1 MDLIFIRLGYLKRIL
16 VDSELKCMNQY
27 LSKVHETSVF
37 RPTKIPNSNTHG
49 TYASVANDNLG
60 PHSVCGPV
68 TINKCTNYPYQPDN
82 CTPNGLLNT
91 GEGEKPIERRI
102 SGKADGAHMFLPIG
116 PTRCD
121 EMNRCEMIWDNVTK
135 RHYKDSI
142 PNYVKPD
149 NEYHLNNISFNFKKG
164 NLYTILGR
172 TLSGKTTLL
181 KTIAG
186 LINPNSG
193 SMHFEDKNFSEIP
206 VWERN
211 VAMVYQQF
219 INYPHMNVYEN
230 IIFPLK
236 QRKVSDE
243 QIKKDVNEA
252 LNTVGLV
259 GFENRKI
266 QELSGGQQQRVALA
280 RSLAKKAKILLLDE
294 PLVNLDYKLRE
305 QLREEFKRI
314 FSEGFSQETIL
325 IYSTTDPQ
333 EVMEL
338 NGEVIVLD
346 EGKILQNG
354 PAKEIFENPLNL
366 KVAEISND
374 PPMNILKGS
383 KVSTKINLDNISVGL
398 PSHLNNLA
406 DEAYNFGIRA
416 SEVKLDENGEEFEI
430 ELAEISGSETLLH
443 LKKGDTKI
451 IALIEE
457 VMNFKIHE
465 KIKINF
471 NNNKFYAFD
480 LNGNLVSSPYG
491 AING

>member
-1 MDLIFIRLGYLKRIL
+1 MNLIGENI
-16 VDSELKCMNQY
+16 
-27 LSKVHETSVF
+27 
-37 RPTKIPNSNTHG
+37 
-49 TYASVANDNLG
+49 TY
-60 PHSVCGPV
+60 
-68 TINKCTNYPYQPDN
+68 
-82 CTPNGLLNT
+82 
-91 GEGEKPIERRI
+91 
-102 SGKADGAHMFLPIG
+102 
-116 PTRCD
+116 
-121 EMNRCEMIWDNVTK
+121 
-135 RHYKDSI
+135 
-142 PNYVKPD
+142 KPD
-149 NEYHLNNISFNFKKG
+149 DQFHLNDVSFNFKKG

-172 TLSGKTTLL
+172 TLSGKTTFL

-186 LINPNSG
+186 LLNPDSG
-193 SMHFEDKNFSEIP
+193 NLSFEEKDFSKIP

-219 INYPHMNVYEN
+219 INYPHLNVYEN

-236 QRKVSDE
+236 QRKLSQDK
-243 QIKKDVNEA
+243 IKTDVEVA
-252 LNTVGLV
+252 LKTVGLI

-305 QLREEFKRI
+305 QLREEFKKI
-314 FSEGFSQETIL
+314 FSEGMSQETIL

-346 EGKILQNG
+346 EGKVLQKG

-374 PPMNILKGS
+374 PPMNILKGLKNS
-383 KVSTKINLDNISVGL
+383 DDLNFENISIKS
-398 PSHLNNLA
+398 PKHFKNL
-406 DEAYNFGIRA
+406 ENQNYNFGIRA
-416 SEVKLDENGEEFEI
+416 SEIKLDDNGEEFEI

-443 LKKGDTKI
+443 LKKGNSKL

-457 VMNFKIHE
+457 VMNFKIHQ
-465 KIKINF
+465 KVKINF
-471 NNNKFYAFD
+471 NSNKFYAF
-480 LNGNLVSSPYG
+480 NQSGELVSSPYG
-491 AING
+491 INNG

>member
-1 MDLIFIRLGYLKRIL
+1 
-16 VDSELKCMNQY
+16 MN
-27 LSKVHETSVF
+27 L
-37 RPTKIPNSNTHG
+37 
-49 TYASVANDNLG
+49 VANKL
-60 PHSVCGPV
+60 
-68 TINKCTNYPYQPDN
+68 NY
-82 CTPNGLLNT
+82 
-91 GEGEKPIERRI
+91 
-102 SGKADGAHMFLPIG
+102 
-116 PTRCD
+116 
-121 EMNRCEMIWDNVTK
+121 
-135 RHYKDSI
+135 
-142 PNYVKPD
+142 KPD
-149 NEYHLNNISFNFKKG
+149 KEFHLNDVSFNFKKG

-186 LINPNSG
+186 LLNPDSG
-193 SMHFEDKNFSEIP
+193 EIQFEEKEFSKIP

-219 INYPHMNVYEN
+219 INYPHLSVYEN
-230 IIFPLK
+230 ISFPLK
-236 QRKVSDE
+236 QRKLDDE
-243 QIKKDVNEA
+243 KIKNDVNEA
-252 LNTVGLV
+252 LKTVGLI

-314 FSEGFSQETIL
+314 FSEGFAEDTIL

-346 EGKILQNG
+346 EGKVLQTG
-354 PAKEIFENPLNL
+354 PAKQIFENPKNL

-374 PPMNILKGS
+374 PPMNIINGLK
-383 KVSTKINLDNISVGL
+383 TNEKINVEGMSINL
-398 PSHLNNLA
+398 PKNLIKL
-406 DEAYNFGIRA
+406 ENQNYSFGIRA
-416 SEVKLDENGEEFEI
+416 SEIKLSDSGEEFEV

-443 LKKGDTKI
+443 LKRGITKI
-451 IALIEE
+451 IVLIEE

-465 KIKINF
+465 KVKIEF
-471 NNNKFYAFD
+471 NVNKFYVFSD
-480 LNGNLVSSPYG
+480 DGNLIFSPYG
-491 AING
+491 VNNG